1 MLRGNAPRR
10 SRLQQL
16 ILTAGLGIALVGITQ
31 CRGVSDRISGLGL
44 RTPTSLSMR
53 SGCARRCN
61 DQLRAAMMAEQARY
75 MAALRAC
82 GNDQACVS
90 AERRAHG
97 QRLAALLLVNRNC
110 KHACYNEGAGRGG
123 E

>member
-1 MLRGNAPRR
+1 M
-10 SRLQQL
+10 
-16 ILTAGLGIALVGITQ
+16 V
-31 CRGVSDRISGLGL
+31 
-44 RTPTSLSMR
+44 
-53 SGCARRCN
+53 
-61 DQLRAAMMAEQARY
+61 AEQARY